1 MKISVIGLGYVG
13 LPTAVILANAG
24 HQVVGVDINPNII
37 ETINAGDIHIV
48 EPGLKEKVK
57 KLTKAKKLSASTEI
71 ECSDVFIISVPTPL
85 TKSNKPELKF
95 IKQAVKS
102 FSKHLKKGNL
112 VILESTSPIGT
123 SEKISSWIKN
133 MRPDLMMPSPSS
145 SSHSD
150 INIAHCPERVLPG
163 NVLHELVY
171 NDRIIGGI
179 SEACSQKTL
188 EVYKTFVK
196 ANCYL
201 TNARAAEFCKLAEN
215 AYRDVNIAFANE
227 LSLISNKLM
236 VDPWEVISL
245 ANKHPRVNILQP
257 GPGVGGHCIAVDPM
271 FIAHS
276 APNDSKLIQ
285 AARAVN
291 NYKPQFVFKQIKEAI
306 NRISKP
312 TKNITI
318 SAFGLAYKPNID
330 DLRESP
336 ALQITENLKNL
347 RCKQVMVIEPN
358 IRALPDSLNDFACI
372 EKDINQATKADILVF
387 LVSHN
392 EFKILK
398 DYNFKSSIVI
408 DACGLLVDS

>member
-1 MKISVIGLGYVG
+1 
-13 LPTAVILANAG
+13 
-24 HQVVGVDINPNII
+24 
-37 ETINAGDIHIV
+37 
-48 EPGLKEKVK
+48 
-57 KLTKAKKLSASTEI
+57 
-71 ECSDVFIISVPTPL
+71 
-85 TKSNKPELKF
+85 
-95 IKQAVKS
+95 
-102 FSKHLKKGNL
+102 
-112 VILESTSPIGT
+112 
-123 SEKISSWIKN
+123 
-133 MRPDLMMPSPSS
+133 
-145 SSHSD
+145 
-150 INIAHCPERVLPG
+150 
-163 NVLHELVY
+163 
-171 NDRIIGGI
+171 
-179 SEACSQKTL
+179 
-188 EVYKTFVK
+188 
-196 ANCYL
+196 
-201 TNARAAEFCKLAEN
+201 
-215 AYRDVNIAFANE
+215 
-227 LSLISNKLM
+227 
-236 VDPWEVISL
+236 
-245 ANKHPRVNILQP
+245 
-257 GPGVGGHCIAVDPM
+257 M

>member
-291 NYKPQFVFKQIKEAI
+291 NYKPQFVFKQIKKAI

>member
-133 MRPDLMMPSPSS
+133 MRPDLKMPSPSS

-306 NRISKP
+306 NRIIKP

-318 SAFGLAYKPNID
+318 SAFGLSYKPNID

-336 ALQITENLKNL
+336 ALQIIENLKNL

-398 DYNFKSSIVI
+398 DYNFKSRIVI
-408 DACGLLVDS
+408 DACGLLVNN

>member
-85 TKSNKPELKF
+85 SKSKKPELKF
-95 IKQAVKS
+95 IKQAVKN

>member
-24 HQVVGVDINPNII
+24 HQVVGVDINPNIVEI
-37 ETINAGDIHIV
+37 INAGDIHIV

-102 FSKHLKKGNL
+102 FSKHLIKGNL

-133 MRPDLMMPSPSS
+133 TRPDLMMPSPSS

-179 SEACSQKTL
+179 SEDCSQKTL

-291 NYKPQFVFKQIKEAI
+291 NYKPQFIFKQIKEAI
-306 NRISKP
+306 NRLSKP
-312 TKNITI
+312 TKYITI

-336 ALQITENLKNL
+336 ALQITENLENL

-358 IRALPDSLNDFACI
+358 IRDLPDSLNNFACI

-387 LVSHN
+387 LVAHN

-398 DYNFKSSIVI
+398 NYDFKSSIVI
-408 DACGLLVDS
+408 DACGLLVND

>member
-257 GPGVGGHCIAVDPM
+257 GPGV
-271 FIAHS
+271 
-276 APNDSKLIQ
+276 
-285 AARAVN
+285 
-291 NYKPQFVFKQIKEAI
+291 
-306 NRISKP
+306 
-312 TKNITI
+312 
-318 SAFGLAYKPNID
+318 
-330 DLRESP
+330 
-336 ALQITENLKNL
+336 
-347 RCKQVMVIEPN
+347 
-358 IRALPDSLNDFACI
+358 
-372 EKDINQATKADILVF
+372 
-387 LVSHN
+387 
-392 EFKILK
+392 
-398 DYNFKSSIVI
+398 
-408 DACGLLVDS
+408 

>member
-318 SAFGLAYKPNID
+318 SAFGLAYKPNIN

-398 DYNFKSSIVI
+398 DYNFKSRIVI
-408 DACGLLVDS
+408 DACGLLVNN